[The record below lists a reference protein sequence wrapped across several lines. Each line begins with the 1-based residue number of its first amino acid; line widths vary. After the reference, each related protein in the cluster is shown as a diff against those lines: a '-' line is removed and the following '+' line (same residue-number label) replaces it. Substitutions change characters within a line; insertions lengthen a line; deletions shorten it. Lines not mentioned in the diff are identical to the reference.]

1 VATTTYLS
9 NPYQVSVNAVDLTDN
24 CSSASITLGNTSLD
38 ATAFGA
44 TGLSMTSGLQTVSGS
59 LTLFAA
65 YGASDVEATIYAQV
79 GLGTTSII
87 LQKGSTLSATNPKW
101 TISNCMIKDYPI
113 EMKVGELQIMTV
125 NFEAGTWVRAI
136 A

>member
-1 VATTTYLS
+1 MATTTYLS

-24 CSSASITLGNTSLD
+24 CSSATITLGNTALD

-44 TGLSMTSGLQTVSGS
+44 TGTSMTSGLQTVSGS

-65 YGASDVEATIYAQV
+65 YGAGDVEATIYAQV

-87 LQKGSTLSATNPKW
+87 LQKGSTLSASNPKW

>member
-1 VATTTYLS
+1 MATTTYLS
-9 NPYQVSVNAVDLTDN
+9 NPNLVSVNAVDLTDN
-24 CSSASITLGNTSLD
+24 CSSVSLTLGNTSLD

-44 TGLSMTSGLQTVSGS
+44 TGLSMVSGLQTVSGS
-59 LTLFAA
+59 LVLFAA
-65 YGASDVEATIYAQV
+65 YGAGDVEATIYAQV

-87 LQKGSTLSATNPKW
+87 VQKGATASATNPKW
-101 TISNCMIKDYPI
+101 TLSNVMIKDYPI
-113 EMKVGELQIMTV
+113 EMKIGELQIMTV

>member
-1 VATTTYLS
+1 MATTTYLS

-24 CSSASITLGNTSLD
+24 CSACSLTLGYTSLD

-44 TGLSMTSGLQTVSGS
+44 SGLQMTKGLQTVSGT

-65 YGASDVEATIYAQV
+65 YGTTEVEATIYAEV
-79 GLGTTSII
+79 GLGTTDIVI
-87 LQKGSTLSATNPKW
+87 QKGSTLSVTNPKW
-101 TISNCMIKDYPI
+101 TITDCMIKDYPI

-125 NFEAGTWVRAI
+125 SFESGTWVRAT

>member
-1 VATTTYLS
+1 MATTTYLS

-24 CSSASITLGNTSLD
+24 CSAATLTLGNTSLD

-44 TGLSMTSGLQTVSGS
+44 TGLSMTAGLQTVAGS

-65 YGASDVEATIYAQV
+65 YGSGDVEATIYAQV
-79 GLGTTSII
+79 GLGTTTIV
-87 LQKGSTLSATNPKW
+87 LQKGSTLSASNPKW
-101 TISNCMIKDYPI
+101 TITNCMIKDYPV

-125 NFEAGTWVRAI
+125 NFEAGTWARAI

>member
-24 CSSASITLGNTSLD
+24 CSSVSLTLGNTSLD

-65 YGASDVEATIYAQV
+65 YGAGDVEATIYAQV
-79 GLGTTSII
+79 GLGTTGII
-87 LQKGSTLSATNPKW
+87 VQKGATLSASNPKW
-101 TISNCMIKDYPI
+101 TLSGCMIKDYPI

>member
-1 VATTTYLS
+1 MATTTYLS

-24 CSSASITLGNTSLD
+24 CSAVSLTLGQTALD

-44 TGLSMTSGLQTVSGS
+44 TGLSMTAGLQTVSGE

-65 YGASDVEATIYAQV
+65 YGAGDVEATIYGQI
-79 GLGTTSII
+79 GLGTTTIVV
-87 LQKGSTLSATNPKW
+87 QKGSTLSASNPKW

-113 EMKVGELQIMTV
+113 EMKVGELQIMKV
-125 NFEAGTWVRAI
+125 SFEAGTWVRATS
-136 A
+136 

>member
-1 VATTTYLS
+1 MATTTYLS

-24 CSSASITLGNTSLD
+24 CSAASITLGYTSLD

-44 TGLSMTSGLQTVSGS
+44 SGLSMTKGLQTVSGT

-65 YGASDVEATIYAQV
+65 YGTSEVEATIYAEV
-79 GLGTTSII
+79 GLGTTDII
-87 LQKGSTLSATNPKW
+87 IQKGSTISATNPKW
-101 TISNCMIKDYPI
+101 TITDCMIKDYPI

-125 NFEAGTWVRAI
+125 SFEAGTWARAI

>member
-1 VATTTYLS
+1 MATTTYLS

-24 CSSASITLGNTSLD
+24 CSAVSLTLGQASLD

-44 TGLSMTSGLQTVSGS
+44 SGLAMTGGLQTVSGS

-65 YGASDVEATIYAQV
+65 YGAGDVEATIYAQV

-87 LQKGSTLSATNPKW
+87 VQKGSTISASNPKW
-101 TISNCMIKDYPI
+101 TITNCMIKDYPI
-113 EMKVGELQIMTV
+113 EMKIGELQIMTV
-125 NFEAGTWVRAI
+125 NFEAGTWTRAI

>member
-1 VATTTYLS
+1 MATTTYLS

-24 CSSASITLGNTSLD
+24 CSAVSLTLGQTSLD

-44 TGLSMTSGLQTVSGS
+44 SGLAMTGGLQTVSGS

-65 YGASDVEATIYAQV
+65 YGAGDVEATIYAQV

-87 LQKGSTLSATNPKW
+87 VQKGSTISASNPKW
-101 TISNCMIKDYPI
+101 TITNCMIKDYPI

-125 NFEAGTWVRAI
+125 NFEAGTWVRAT

>member
-1 VATTTYLS
+1 MATTTYLS

-24 CSSASITLGNTSLD
+24 CSAVSLTLGQTSLD

-44 TGLSMTSGLQTVSGS
+44 NGLAMTGGLQTVSGS

-65 YGASDVEATIYAQV
+65 YGAGDVEATIYAQV

-87 LQKGSTLSATNPKW
+87 VQKGSTISASNPKW
-101 TISNCMIKDYPI
+101 TITNCMIKDYPI
-113 EMKVGELQIMTV
+113 EMKIGELQIMTV
-125 NFEAGTWVRAI
+125 NFEAGTWARAI

>member
-24 CSSASITLGNTSLD
+24 CSAASITLGYTSLD

-44 TGLSMTSGLQTVSGS
+44 SGLSMTKGLQTVSGT

-65 YGASDVEATIYAQV
+65 YGTSEVEATIYAEV
-79 GLGTTSII
+79 GLGTTDII
-87 LQKGSTLSATNPKW
+87 IQKGSTISATNPKW
-101 TISNCMIKDYPI
+101 TITDCMIKDYPI

-125 NFEAGTWVRAI
+125 SFEAGTWARAI

>member
-1 VATTTYLS
+1 MATTTYLS

>member
-1 VATTTYLS
+1 MATTTFLS
-9 NPYQVSVNAVDLTDN
+9 NPNLVSVNAVDLTDN
-24 CSSASITLGNTSLD
+24 WSSVSLTLGNTALD

-65 YGASDVEATIYAQV
+65 YGTGEVEATIYAEV
-79 GLGTTSII
+79 GLGTTDII
-87 LQKGSTLSATNPKW
+87 VQKGSTISATNPKW
-101 TISNCMIKDYPI
+101 TITNCMIKDYPI

-125 NFEAGTWVRAI
+125 NFEAGTWVRAT

>member
-1 VATTTYLS
+1 MATTTYLS

-24 CSSASITLGNTSLD
+24 CSAVSLTLGNTSLD

-44 TGLSMTSGLQTVSGS
+44 TGLSMTSGLQTVSGT

-65 YGASDVEATIYAQV
+65 YGAGDVEATIYAQV

-87 LQKGSTLSATNPKW
+87 VQKGSTLSASNPKW
-101 TISNCMIKDYPI
+101 TISNCMIADYPI
-113 EMKVGELQIMTV
+113 EMTVGELQIMTV

>member
-1 VATTTYLS
+1 MATTTFLS
-9 NPYQVSVNAVDLTDN
+9 NPNLVSVNAIDLTDN
-24 CSSASITLGNTSLD
+24 CSSVSLTLGQTSLD

-44 TGLSMTSGLQTVSGS
+44 TGLSMTGGLQTVSGT

-65 YGASDVEATIYAQV
+65 YGAGEVEATIYSQV

-87 LQKGSTLSATNPKW
+87 VQKGATLSATNPKW
-101 TISNCMIKDYPI
+101 TISNCMIADYPI
-113 EMKVGELQIMTV
+113 EMTVGELQIMTV

>member
-1 VATTTYLS
+1 MATTTFLS
-9 NPYQVSVNAVDLTDN
+9 NPNLVSVNAVDLTDN
-24 CSSASITLGNTSLD
+24 CSSVSLTLGNTALD

-65 YGASDVEATIYAQV
+65 YGTGEVEATIYAEV
-79 GLGTTSII
+79 GLGTTDII
-87 LQKGSTLSATNPKW
+87 VQKGSTISATNPKW
-101 TISNCMIKDYPI
+101 TITNCMIKDYPI

-125 NFEAGTWVRAI
+125 NFEAGTWVRAT

>member
-1 VATTTYLS
+1 MATTTYLS
-9 NPYQVSVNAVDLTDN
+9 NPYQVSVNSVDLTDN
-24 CSSASITLGNTSLD
+24 CSAVSLTVGNTSLD

-65 YGASDVEATIYAQV
+65 YGAGDVEATIYAQV
-79 GLGTTSII
+79 GLGTTSIVI
-87 LQKGSTLSATNPKW
+87 QKGATLSATNPKW
-101 TISNCMIKDYPI
+101 TITNCMIKDYPV

>member
-24 CSSASITLGNTSLD
+24 CSSVSLTLGNTSLD

-65 YGASDVEATIYAQV
+65 YGSGDVEATIYAEV
-79 GLGTTSII
+79 GLGTTDII
-87 LQKGSTLSATNPKW
+87 VQKGSTLSATNPKW
-101 TISNCMIKDYPI
+101 TITNCMIKDYPI

>member
-1 VATTTYLS
+1 
-9 NPYQVSVNAVDLTDN
+9 
-24 CSSASITLGNTSLD
+24 
-38 ATAFGA
+38 
-44 TGLSMTSGLQTVSGS
+44 MTSGLQTVSGT

-65 YGASDVEATIYAQV
+65 YGAGDVEATIYAQV

-87 LQKGSTLSATNPKW
+87 VQKGSTLSASNPKW
-101 TISNCMIKDYPI
+101 TISNCMIADYPI
-113 EMKVGELQIMTV
+113 EMTVGELQIMTV

>member
-1 VATTTYLS
+1 MATTTYLS
-9 NPYQVSVNAVDLTDN
+9 NPYQVSVNSVDLTDN
-24 CSSASITLGNTSLD
+24 CSAVSLTVGNTALD

-44 TGLSMTSGLQTVSGS
+44 TGLAMVSGLQTVSGT

-65 YGASDVEATIYAQV
+65 YGAGDVEQTIYSQV
-79 GLGTTSII
+79 GLGTTTIVV
-87 LQKGSTLSATNPKW
+87 QKGASLSASNPKW
-101 TISNCMIKDYPI
+101 TITNCMIKDYPI

-125 NFEAGTWVRAI
+125 SFEAGTWARAI

>member
-1 VATTTYLS
+1 MATTTYLS
-9 NPYQVSVNAVDLTDN
+9 NPNLVSVNAVDLTDN
-24 CSSASITLGNTSLD
+24 CSSVSLTLGQASLD

-44 TGLSMTSGLQTVSGS
+44 TGLSMTGGLQTVSGT

-65 YGASDVEATIYAQV
+65 YGAGDVEATIYSQV

-87 LQKGSTLSATNPKW
+87 VQKGATASATNPKW
-101 TISNCMIKDYPI
+101 TITNCMIADYPI
-113 EMKVGELQIMTV
+113 EMTVGELQIMTV

>member
-1 VATTTYLS
+1 MATTTYLS
-9 NPYQVSVNAVDLTDN
+9 NPYQVSVNAIDLTDN
-24 CSSASITLGNTSLD
+24 CSAVSLTLGNTSLD

-44 TGLSMTSGLQTVSGS
+44 TGLAMTAGLQTVSGT

-65 YGASDVEATIYAQV
+65 YGSGEVEATIYAAV
-79 GLGTTSII
+79 GAGTTSII
-87 LQKGSTLSATNPKW
+87 VQKAVTTSASNPKW
-101 TISNCMIKDYPI
+101 TISNCMISDYPI
-113 EMKVGELQIMTV
+113 EMTVGELQIMTV

>member
-1 VATTTYLS
+1 MATTTYLS

-24 CSSASITLGNTSLD
+24 CSSVSLTVGQDALD

-44 TGLSMTSGLQTVSGS
+44 TGYSMTGGLQTVKGT

-65 YGASDVEATIYAQV
+65 YGAGDVEATIAAQV
-79 GLGTTSII
+79 GLGTTAII
-87 LQKGSTLSATNPKW
+87 IQKGATLSATNPKW
-101 TISNCMIKDYPI
+101 TMTNAMIADYPI

-125 NFEAGTWVRAI
+125 SFEGGTWARAI

>member
-1 VATTTYLS
+1 MATTTYLS

-24 CSSASITLGNTSLD
+24 CSAVSLTLGQASLD

-44 TGLSMTSGLQTVSGS
+44 NGLAMTGGLQTVSGS

-65 YGASDVEATIYAQV
+65 YGAGDVEATIYAQV

-87 LQKGSTLSATNPKW
+87 VQKGSTISASNPKW
-101 TISNCMIKDYPI
+101 TITNCMIKDYPI

-125 NFEAGTWVRAI
+125 NFEAGTWARAI

>member
-1 VATTTYLS
+1 MATTTYLS

-24 CSSASITLGNTSLD
+24 CSSVSLTLGQTSLD

-44 TGLSMTSGLQTVSGS
+44 SGLAMTGGLQTVSGS

-65 YGASDVEATIYAQV
+65 YGAGDVEATIYAQV
-79 GLGTTSII
+79 GLGTTTIVV
-87 LQKGSTLSATNPKW
+87 QKGSTLSASNPKW

-125 NFEAGTWVRAI
+125 NFEAGTWVRAT